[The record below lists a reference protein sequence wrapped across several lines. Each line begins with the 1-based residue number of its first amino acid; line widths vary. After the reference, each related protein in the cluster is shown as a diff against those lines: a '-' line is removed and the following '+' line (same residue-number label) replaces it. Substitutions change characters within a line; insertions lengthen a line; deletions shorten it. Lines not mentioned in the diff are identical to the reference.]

1 MRGAFE
7 QNMLIL
13 GFDETL
19 HEAQFVAPQ
28 NVFKASE
35 AKQMGERILNALL
48 KPALMKELID
58 TQRKLASEVSVQD
71 YRDQIGA
78 LKHD

>member
-1 MRGAFE
+1 
-7 QNMLIL
+7 
-13 GFDETL
+13 
-19 HEAQFVAPQ
+19 
-28 NVFKASE
+28 
-35 AKQMGERILNALL
+35 MGEQILNALL

-71 YRDQIGA
+71 YRNQIGA